1 MIDQIMFMVEEVD
14 ASLTSG
20 GLQDVI
26 DSLRRSND
34 DLPEAH
40 AGLRHGML
48 TPHALAND
56 IGRLEIWLQAQG
68 IAADGMDDKTRAAY
82 LIGGL
87 AWSACIWM
95 ATLELT
101 GRAPPI
107 RQIGFRQERYWY
119 NYADGSRHEYVR
131 YPICFE
137 VREGLADHRTT
148 IERLFE
154 PIIAALMVTSGFSSG
169 AQWRLVADNVA
180 SAFLYAGKALG
191 CAPRAMDLA
200 QAIIAEGRLNNGKT
214 GYVDVSAGAA
224 REHFL
229 VRGGCCRYYT
239 TKGADGDYCTSCVL
253 RKRDDQIARYTAYLA
268 SLQPAAG

>member
-1 MIDQIMFMVEEVD
+1 MD
-14 ASLTSG
+14 ARLTTD
-20 GLQDVI
+20 GLQGVI
-26 DSLRRSND
+26 DGLRQIND

-40 AGLRHGML
+40 AGLHEGML
-48 TPHALAND
+48 TPHALAGD
-56 IGRLEIWLQAQG
+56 IGLLEVWLETQG
-68 IAADGMDDKTRAAY
+68 IAADGMDNKTRAAY

-101 GRAPPI
+101 GKAPPI

-119 NYADGSRHEYVR
+119 TYADGTSHEYVR

-137 VREGLADHRTT
+137 VGEGPPDHRTT

-154 PIIAALMVTSGFSSG
+154 PIIAALMVTSGLSAG

-180 SAFLYAGKALG
+180 SAFLYGGKALG
-191 CAPRAMDLA
+191 LASRGMDLA
-200 QAIIAEGRLNNGKT
+200 REIIAEGRLNNGKT
-214 GYVDVSAGAA
+214 GYVEVSTGNA
-224 REHFL
+224 RDHFL

-239 TKGADGDYCTSCVL
+239 TTGAEAEYCTSCVL
-253 RKRDDQIARYTAYLA
+253 RKRDDQIARYTDYLA